1 MSKTAAKKVRP
12 PITHSLPFKVAI
24 SLSMVAELG
33 VCGYCCTKKG
43 EFAAVAYQSMLKRTF
58 TIVPFKLLSTLTSV
72 TVDVPISV
80 R

>member
-1 MSKTAAKKVRP
+1 MSKTVAKKVRP

-24 SLSMVAELG
+24 SLSIVAELG

-43 EFAAVAYQSMLKRTF
+43 ELAAMTYRLMLQRTL